1 MEATGRIGGEPVS
14 TTIIAIGQAEEEEK
28 KKKALGGAIGYS
40 NGGLEDQI
48 KQDASTASFFNP
60 SDYAVT
66 GAGPA
71 SALARTAGYSK
82 AKDNVTFKT
91 YYHSQTGE
99 SKQVKFVN
107 GIVTPPGDV
116 KFTQPPWSTTKPA
129 PTQVRKDDKD
139 RPADGPPGWGADPAK
154 FDFSGYTTEK
164 EWSAEVD
171 NLLKPVGGILSLGK
185 IGGFLQTAGVAN
197 AYAAIQLAEAKGID
211 TSDMKEKYQKAYD
224 NLGSF
229 GKGIV
234 DFSNKLL
241 GKEGEYAKTVAFANP
256 SYRNLKK
263 GTTTTTIKDPAKSK
277 EQLEKE
283 KQDNEDRRQ
292 ARKKD
297 IERAT
302 RASVAQATTDDVSK
316 AAQKKGGGA
325 ATISTGEMI
334 KADDQTGFES
344 RFYNNKGGL
353 LQKPK
358 RKLKKPRGKG
368 LGSK

>member
-1 MEATGRIGGEPVS
+1 M
-14 TTIIAIGQAEEEEK
+14 
-28 KKKALGGAIGYS
+28 
-40 NGGLEDQI
+40 
-48 KQDASTASFFNP
+48 
-60 SDYAVT
+60 
-66 GAGPA
+66 
-71 SALARTAGYSK
+71 
-82 AKDNVTFKT
+82 
-91 YYHSQTGE
+91 
-99 SKQVKFVN
+99 
-107 GIVTPPGDV
+107 

-154 FDFSGYTTEK
+154 YNFTGYTEK

-171 NLLKPVGGILSLGK
+171 NLLKPAPGILSLGK

-211 TSDMKEKYQKAYD
+211 TSDMKEKYQKAYN

-241 GKEGEYAKTVAFANP
+241 GKPGEYAETVASTNP
-256 SYRNLKK
+256 SYRNLKR
-263 GTTTTTIKDPAKSK
+263 GTTTTKAPSEPIKSS

-325 ATISTGEMI
+325 AKTSTGEMI

-344 RFYNNKGGL
+344 RFYNKGGL

-358 RKLKKPRGKG
+358 RKPKKSRGKG